1 MTLIINISMI
11 SRIFILTI
19 VLQLIV
25 LPLWTENEIKR
36 LVIS

>member
-19 VLQLIV
+19 VLQLIA
-25 LPLWTENEIKR
+25 LLLWTGNEINR
-36 LVIS
+36 PVIS

>member
-1 MTLIINISMI
+1 MILIINICI
-11 SRIFILTI
+11 TSRIFILTI

-25 LPLWTENEIKR
+25 LPLWTGNEIKR

>member
-25 LPLWTENEIKR
+25 LPPLTGNEINGP
-36 LVIS
+36 VIS

>member
-25 LPLWTENEIKR
+25 LPLWTGNKIKR
-36 LVIS
+36 PVIS

>member
-1 MTLIINISMI
+1 MI

-25 LPLWTENEIKR
+25 LPLLTGNEINR
-36 LVIS
+36 PVIS